1 MDQCGCGLHANGE
14 VTLEKANKQDP
25 SFVRTEDPYLAQVS
39 AFLLI
44 YNWSWFHEVKCRR
57 YNIQYFPLN
66 LNVGV
71 HNCKTSSASG
81 D

>member
-44 YNWSWFHEVKCRR
+44 YNWSWFGESRR

-71 HNCKTSSASG
+71 HNCKSSSDSG